1 MRVMEDW
8 IQPSSKEMYISEM
21 GWHFNEKACDY
32 AVHYL
37 KDRNNKPIKPYN
49 KEEVD
54 DLLKRQNV
62 TLEKNKG
69 WDYVYVANMAK
80 SDMDGSPLA
89 DDRSIANYIK
99 IVIDDVDAADG
110 EVMGCWYVKMIF
122 RHIPVDWGMFL

>member
-1 MRVMEDW
+1 MNEYMNPPDKSAYLGEN
-8 IQPSSKEMYISEM
+8 
-21 GWHFNEKACDY
+21 GWHFNKKANDY
-32 AVHYL
+32 AVQFL
-37 KDRNNKPIKPYN
+37 KDKNNKPIKPYS

-54 DLLKRQNV
+54 DMLKRHNV

-89 DDRSIANYIK
+89 DERSIASYVK

-110 EVMGCWYVKMIF
+110 EIMACWYTKMLF